1 MSAALDRL
9 HAHGQSTWLDFIRR
23 AYIDSGQ
30 LQRLIDDG
38 WISGLTSNPTIF
50 GKAIS
55 GSTDY
60 DDELREIARSG
71 DADPYEAFVRLA
83 SADLRRAADALRPT
97 YDATAAAD
105 GYVSFEL
112 PPGVELDA
120 ARSIAEARRLRDA
133 VGRPNVMIKVPG
145 TEAAAVAVEE
155 LIADGVNVNITLL
168 FDVAVYERVAR
179 AYVAGLDRA
188 LAAGRDLA
196 TIASVASF
204 FVSRVD
210 TAADR
215 ELPEGSPLRGTTGVA
230 NARIAYRRFREIFV
244 GPEWERLA
252 AAGARV
258 QRPLWASTGTKN
270 PAYSEVL
277 YVDGLIAP
285 DTVNTLPEA
294 TLRAFADRG
303 DGAAA
308 VSAAQLAAAA
318 RVPAA
323 LAAEGV
329 DLQAITGRLL
339 VEGLASFE
347 ADFRALLGCIEE
359 ALRTIGDPRAQHGGS
374 LGPLDAPVS
383 NAVAALAA
391 GDVTGRLWGRDH
403 TVWADDPTEISDRLG
418 WLTVGEDMIE
428 QVEDLEAFAASAAAD
443 GIAHVVLLGMG
454 GSSLAPEVLATSLE
468 RPPGQ
473 PGQPELIVLDTTDP
487 AEIAAVEARIDLART
502 LFVVASKSGTT
513 LETLSH
519 LAYFWERVPDGA
531 HFVCITDPGTPLEAT
546 ARERGFRRVFANPPE
561 IGGRYSALSYFG
573 LVPAAL
579 VGVDLAALLDSAVE
593 MRHACDSCV
602 PAADNPGAWLGAAL
616 GAAAQAGRDKCTLV
630 LPEGV
635 AAFGGWV
642 EQLIAESTG
651 KRGTGILPV
660 AGEPLGPPAVYGDDR
675 LFVALYD
682 PGEGDH
688 EGLEALQRAGHP
700 VVTLPFAGPA
710 QLGGEFFRWEFATA
724 VAGHVLGI
732 HPFDQPNVQQAKD
745 ATARILDGAAVD
757 AATPPLDE
765 LLASVG
771 EGDYIALQAFLPRTE
786 AHAAALQAARVRLRD
801 RYRVATTVGF
811 GPRFLHSTGQL
822 HKGGAANGVF
832 IQIAGE
838 DRDDLAIPGAPYSFG
853 QLKQAQA
860 LGDLDALRSLG
871 RRVACATIEDLERLG
886 A

>member
-23 AYIDSGQ
+23 AHIDSGE

-50 GKAIS
+50 GKAIA

-60 DDELREIARSG
+60 DDELREIAHSG
-71 DADPYEAFVRLA
+71 DSDPYEAFVRLA
-83 SADLRRAADALRPT
+83 SADLRRAADALRPI
-97 YDATAAAD
+97 YDATGAAD

-112 PPGVELDA
+112 PPGVEHDS
-120 ARSIAEARRLRDA
+120 ARSIAEGKRLFRA
-133 VGRPNVMIKVPG
+133 VDRPNVLIKVPG
-145 TEAAAVAVEE
+145 TEAGVGTVEE
-155 LIADGVNVNITLL
+155 LIAAGVNVNITLL
-168 FDVAVYERVAR
+168 FDVAVHERVAR
-179 AYVAGLDRA
+179 AYIAGLERA

-210 TAADR
+210 TAVDG
-215 ELPEGSPLRGTTGVA
+215 ELPEGSPLRGMAGVA
-230 NARIAYRRFREIFV
+230 NARIAYRRFQQIFA

-270 PAYSEVL
+270 AAYSDVL
-277 YVDGLIAP
+277 YVDGLVAP
-285 DTVNTLPEA
+285 HTVNTLPEA
-294 TLRAFADRG
+294 TLRAFADHG

-308 VSAAQLAAAA
+308 ITEARIDEAA

-323 LAAEGV
+323 LAAAGV
-329 DLQAITGRLL
+329 DLDGVTARLL

-347 ADFRALLGCIEE
+347 ADFLALLACIAE
-359 ALRTIGDPRAQHGGS
+359 ALQGIGGALARHGGS
-374 LGPLDAPVS
+374 LGPLEAPVAG
-383 NAVAALAA
+383 AVESLAA
-391 GDVTGRLWGRDH
+391 GDVTGRLWNGDH
-403 TVWADDPTEISDRLG
+403 TLWADDPSEISDRLG
-418 WLTVGEDMIE
+418 WLTVAEAMTARI
-428 QVEDLEAFAASAAAD
+428 EDLEALAASAAAD

-454 GSSLAPEVLATSLE
+454 GSSLAPEVFATSFE
-468 RPPGQ
+468 RASGR
-473 PGQPELIVLDTTDP
+473 PELIVLDTTDP
-487 AEIAAVEARIDLART
+487 AEIAAVEAAVDLART

-531 HFVCITDPGTPLEAT
+531 HFVCVTDPGTSLEAT
-546 ARERGFRRVFANPPE
+546 ARERGFRAVFANPPE

-579 VGVDLAALLDSAVE
+579 LGVDLVALLESAVA
-593 MRHACDSCV
+593 MQHACRSCV

-616 GAAAQAGRDKCTLV
+616 GAAAGAGRDKCTLV

-642 EQLIAESTG
+642 EQLIAESSG

-660 AGEPLGPPAVYGDDR
+660 TGEPLGPPEVYGDDR
-675 LFVALYD
+675 LFVALRGPD
-682 PGEGDH
+682 GGGH
-688 EGLEALQRAGHP
+688 EGLAALAHAGHP
-700 VVTLPFAGPA
+700 VVELPFAGPA
-710 QLGGEFFRWEFATA
+710 RLGGEFFRWEFGTA
-724 VAGHVLGI
+724 VAGHLLGI

-745 ATARILDGAAVD
+745 ATARILGGAAVD
-757 AATPPLDE
+757 ASTPPAGE
-765 LLASVG
+765 VLASVG
-771 EGDYIALQAFLPRTE
+771 AGDYIALQAFLPRTE
-786 AHAAALQAARVRLRD
+786 AHAAALQATRVRLRD

-822 HKGGAANGVF
+822 HKGGPANGVF
-832 IQIAGE
+832 LQIAG
-838 DRDDLAIPGAPYSFG
+838 DDPDDLPIPGAPYSFG

-871 RRVACATIEDLERLG
+871 RRVARVTIEDLERLG

>member
-9 HAHGQSTWLDFIRR
+9 HAHGQSTWFDFIRR

-60 DDELREIARSG
+60 DGELRDIARSG
-71 DADPYEAFVRLA
+71 EADPYEAFVRLA
-83 SADLRRAADALRPT
+83 SADLRRAADALRPI
-97 YDATAAAD
+97 YDASGAAD
-105 GYVSFEL
+105 GYVSFEI
-112 PPGVELDA
+112 PPGAEQDA
-120 ARSIAEARRLRDA
+120 ALAIAEAKRLRAA

-145 TEAAAVAVEE
+145 TKAGAVAVEE
-155 LIADGVNVNITLL
+155 LIAEGVNVNITLL
-168 FDVAVYERVAR
+168 FDVAVHERVAR
-179 AYVAGLDRA
+179 AYIAGLGRA
-188 LAAGRDLA
+188 LAAGRNLA
-196 TIASVASF
+196 AIASVASF

-210 TAADR
+210 TAVDR
-215 ELPEGSPLRGTTGVA
+215 ELPEGSPLRGATGVA
-230 NARIAYRRFREIFV
+230 NARIAYRRFREIFA

-270 PAYSEVL
+270 PVYSDVL

-285 DTVNTLPEA
+285 DTVSTLPEA
-294 TLRAFADRG
+294 TLRAFADHG
-303 DGAAA
+303 SGAAA
-308 VSAAQLAAAA
+308 ISEAQRDDAA

-323 LAAEGV
+323 LAAAGV
-329 DLQAITGRLL
+329 DLQAITERLL
-339 VEGLASFE
+339 VEGLVSFE
-347 ADFRALLGCIEE
+347 ADFRALLDCIEE
-359 ALRTIGDPRAQHGGS
+359 ALRTIGDSRAQRGGS
-374 LGPLDAPVS
+374 LGPLDAPVT

-403 TVWADDPTEISDRLG
+403 TLWADDPTEIGDRLG
-418 WLTVGEDMIE
+418 WLTVGEDMTE

-454 GSSLAPEVLATSLE
+454 GSSLAPEVLATSFE
-468 RPPGQ
+468 RPSELHGR
-473 PGQPELIVLDTTDP
+473 PELIVLDTTDP

-519 LAYFWERVPDGA
+519 LAYFWERVGDGA
-531 HFVCITDPGTPLEAT
+531 HFVCITDPGTPLAAT
-546 ARERGFRRVFANPPE
+546 ARARGFRRVFANPPE
-561 IGGRYSALSYFG
+561 IGGRYSALSHFG

-593 MRHACDSCV
+593 MQHACHSCV

-651 KRGTGILPV
+651 KRGTGIVPV
-660 AGEPLGPPAVYGDDR
+660 VGEPLDPPAVYGDDR
-675 LFVALYD
+675 LFVAL
-682 PGEGDH
+682 GDH
-688 EGLEALQRAGHP
+688 EGLEALQRAAHP

-745 ATARILDGAAVD
+745 ATARILDGVAVD
-757 AATPPLDE
+757 ASTPPLDE

-771 EGDYIALQAFLPRTE
+771 EGDYISLQAFLPRTE
-786 AHAAALQAARVRLRD
+786 AYATALQAARLRLRD

-822 HKGGAANGVF
+822 HKGGAPNGVF
-832 IQIAGE
+832 IQITGE

-871 RRVACATIEDLERLG
+871 RRVARATIEDLERLDS
-886 A
+886 

>member
-1 MSAALDRL
+1 VSTPLERL
-9 HAHGQSTWLDFIRR
+9 HDHGQSTWLDFIRR
-23 AYIDSGQ
+23 AHIDSGQ

-50 GKAIS
+50 GRAIE

-71 DADPYEAFVRLA
+71 HTDPYEAFVRLA
-83 SADLRRAADALRPT
+83 SADLRRAADALRPI
-97 YDATAAAD
+97 YDATGAAD

-112 PPGVELDA
+112 PPGVEHDA

-145 TEAAAVAVEE
+145 TEAGALAVEE
-155 LIADGVNVNITLL
+155 LTAAGLNVNITLL
-168 FDVAVYERVAR
+168 FDVAVYERIAR
-179 AYVAGLDRA
+179 AYIAGLGRA
-188 LAAGRDLA
+188 LETGRELS

-215 ELPEGSPLRGTTGVA
+215 ELPEGSALRGTVGVG
-230 NARIAYRRFREIFV
+230 NARIAYRRFEEIFA
-244 GPEWERLA
+244 GPAWERLA

-270 PAYSEVL
+270 PAYSDVL

-294 TLRAFADRG
+294 TLRAFAGHG

-308 VSAAQLAAAA
+308 ITEAQLDGAAGL
-318 RVPAA
+318 PDA
-323 LAAEGV
+323 LAADGV
-329 DLQAITGRLL
+329 DLEAVTDRLL
-339 VEGLASFE
+339 VEGLATFE
-347 ADFRALLGCIEE
+347 ADFQALLGCIGK
-359 ALRTIGDPRAQHGGS
+359 ALRTIEAGRARHGGS
-374 LGPLDAPVS
+374 LGALEAPVEA
-383 NAVAALAA
+383 AVEALARD
-391 GDVTGRLWGRDH
+391 DVTGRLWAGDH
-403 TVWADDPTEISDRLG
+403 TLWAEDPTEISDRLG
-418 WLTVGEDMIE
+418 WLTVAEDMTE
-428 QVEDLEAFAASAAAD
+428 QAADLEAFGASVAAD

-454 GSSLAPEVLATSLE
+454 GSSLAPEVLATSFGSA
-468 RPPGQ
+468 PGR
-473 PGQPELIVLDTTDP
+473 PELIALDTTDP
-487 AEIAAVEARIDLART
+487 AEIAAVEARVDLART

-579 VGVDLAALLDSAVE
+579 AGVDLAALLDSAVE
-593 MRHACDSCV
+593 MQTACHSCV
-602 PAADNPGAWLGAAL
+602 PTADNPGARLGAAI
-616 GAAAQAGRDKCTLV
+616 GAAARAGHDKLTLV
-630 LPEGV
+630 LPEEI
-635 AAFGGWV
+635 ASFGGWV

-651 KRGTGILPV
+651 KHGRGILPV
-660 AGEPLGPPAVYGDDR
+660 DGEPLGPPEVYGNDR
-675 LFVALYD
+675 LFVAL
-682 PGEGDH
+682 GEDADLDA
-688 EGLEALQRAGHP
+688 LERAGHP
-700 VVTLPFAGPA
+700 VVTLPFEGPA
-710 QLGGEFFRWEFATA
+710 QLGGEFYRWEFATA
-724 VAGHVLGI
+724 VAGHLLTI
-732 HPFDQPNVQQAKD
+732 NPFDQPNVQQAKD
-745 ATARILDGAAVD
+745 ATARILDGADVD

-765 LLASVG
+765 VLARVAP
-771 EGDYIALQAFLPRTE
+771 GDYIALQAFLPRTE
-786 AHAAALQAARVRLRD
+786 AHARALQAARVRLRD
-801 RYRVATTVGF
+801 RYRAATTVGF

-832 IQIAGE
+832 IQIVGDDPA
-838 DRDDLAIPGAPYSFG
+838 DLAIPGAPYSFG
-853 QLKQAQA
+853 ALKQAQA
-860 LGDLDALRSLG
+860 LGDLDSLRAQG
-871 RRVACATIEDLERLG
+871 RRVTRISLADLERLG